1 MTTVFVMT
9 PTEFQRM
16 RIQRSSK
23 QELRRHKKG
32 RLREM
37 LNSPVTCFNCANKRR
52 TRALIESALWCF
64 LGIVKL
70 ACLGVIPGLKGR
82 RGLLCAALM
91 RPWSGL

>member
-1 MTTVFVMT
+1 MLQPFSDWCTKLVYQYDVGRRDHVTTVFVMT

-52 TRALIESALWCF
+52 TRALIESAL
-64 LGIVKL
+64 
-70 ACLGVIPGLKGR
+70 
-82 RGLLCAALM
+82 
-91 RPWSGL
+91 